1 LDRIKEAKMDTLE
14 ALKVSHE
21 IVDDII
27 KEKELK
33 EPVITGTMYST
44 VNLLILKL
52 RKLGIDL
59 VREGEK

>member
-1 LDRIKEAKMDTLE
+1 MDTLE

-27 KEKELK
+27 REKNLK
-33 EPVITGTMYST
+33 EPTITGTMYST

-59 VREGEK
+59 VREGEAK